1 MALVKNGPAA
11 GEVGQFSVRL
21 AGLTVLYRHPVLE
34 TKGIVS
40 GSPCAVNVATNPK
53 GRPRYLIDLKDVEAF
68 EARRSVHKT
77 PSTGRRRKPPSGD
90 VIEFFR

>member
-1 MALVKNGPAA
+1 MTPTQAA
-11 GEVGQFSVRL
+11 DKVLTWIKSGELR
-21 AGLTVLYRHPVLE
+21 
-34 TKGIVS
+34 
-40 GSPCAVNVATNPK
+40 AVNIATNPR

-90 VIEFFR
+90 VIEFF